1 MNFVRRLRHQS
12 SSSPESCTSV
22 DKANAA
28 TASLNM
34 VLVFDCQSESLYNCF
49 SDFLFSKKDFTRLTG
64 TDSHFSRNRVSM
76 DREIMGRPE
85 LGRTG
90 RCGDDL
96 GGMSGPSGK
105 YISKLHCWRATI
117 FPGRKSV
124 ENANMVDKKNHRG
137 ERLSYTRFRS

>member
-12 SSSPESCTSV
+12 SSSPENCTSV

-96 GGMSGPSGK
+96 GGMSGPSG
-105 YISKLHCWRATI
+105 
-117 FPGRKSV
+117 
-124 ENANMVDKKNHRG
+124 
-137 ERLSYTRFRS
+137 